1 MYHHAYNCSIFAY
14 IVRCYVRIQQTR
26 DIDAMVGQRRR
37 RCDIVNP
44 TLGQCC
50 NNNDSCQFKSFCQ
63 NSTTIGTQ

>member
-37 RCDIVNP
+37 RCDIVNI

-50 NNNDSCQFKSFCQ
+50 NNNDSCQFKSCQ